1 MSAKGFV
8 EPDSSQMGRMDL
20 SRPDVMAFL
29 IKKLEQLPEG
39 DRKVFAYGSVFIGI
53 NSSFAGLIGNSFFRR
68 ILNVTQARFTS
79 SLPMAVLPFL
89 TTVIVYNGAVTT
101 PLLSGDLNCATC
113 AVVRGALAGSVV
125 GGLYPIALALP
136 INAGLAAR
144 YSSAPMPEKGN
155 MLRFWMS
162 VSKPV
167 FKRMSYVFILQ
178 AVFGAYISSRHY
190 SLYLKM
196 LQLPEPRADA
206 EELKE

>member
-1 MSAKGFV
+1 M
-8 EPDSSQMGRMDL
+8 DRMDL
-20 SRPDVMAFL
+20 GKPEVVRFL

-39 DRKVFAYGSVFIGI
+39 DRKLFAYGSVFLGI

-68 ILNVTQARFTS
+68 TLNVTQAHFTS

-89 TTVIVYNGAVTT
+89 TTVIVYNGTVTT
-101 PLLSGDLNCATC
+101 PLLSGDLNCPTC

-144 YSSAPMPEKGN
+144 YSTAPLPEKGN
-155 MLRFWMS
+155 VLRFWMS
-162 VSKPV
+162 VSKQV
-167 FKRMSYVFILQ
+167 LKRMSYVLILQ
-178 AVFGAYISSRHY
+178 ALFGAYISSRHY

-196 LQLPEPRADA
+196 LQLPEPRVDA
-206 EELKE
+206 EELNE